1 MPSKKKRVDPTLQR
15 ARAVARGQLK
25 VLSKKSIAYC
35 MELIDFDGSAR
46 TYPSSAAQLAW
57 FAYVYRQVKT
67 ATHEVV
73 DAFLESGS
81 VTRDESLILR
91 QLRAAPSVDDKKEE
105 R

>member
-1 MPSKKKRVDPTLQR
+1 MSKKRIDPTLQR
-15 ARAVARGQLK
+15 ARAVAKGQLK
-25 VLSKKSIAYC
+25 VLSKKSVSYC

-67 ATHEVV
+67 APHEVV

-81 VTRDESLILR
+81 VTREESLLIR
-91 QLRAAPSVDDKKEE
+91 QLRATPSVTGKGKE
-105 R
+105 